1 MDAIECI
8 DSRMSIR
15 KFRPQPVPRE
25 ILSEIIKTA
34 QRSPSYKNSQ
44 PWEIGLVSGE
54 KKASLSKLLV
64 DLFEKGRKATPD
76 IPEPSGWP
84 DEISLRIKKN
94 LEKRSKS
101 FGINLSDPDS
111 ISRAKKANFNFYGA
125 PHGIFFFQD
134 ASLGEW
140 SLFDMGLFVQS
151 IMLAAHAK
159 GIGTVPQAYLIDYSR
174 EIRDFIGIGAS
185 KRLVLGM
192 SIGYPDMEDRL
203 NSYKTEREDTDKIVR
218 WLE

>member
-1 MDAIECI
+1 MNAIECI
-8 DSRMSIR
+8 RTRMSVR
-15 KFRPQPVPRE
+15 KFRPEPVSKE

-44 PWEIGLVSGE
+44 PWEIAVISGE

-64 DLFEKGRKATPD
+64 DLFESDKKAESD
-76 IPEPSGWP
+76 IPEPAGWP
-84 DEISLRIKKN
+84 NEIEKRIKES

-101 FGINLSDPDS
+101 FGINLSDPES
-111 ISRAKKANFNFYGA
+111 IRRSKKANFRFYGA
-125 PHGIFFFQD
+125 PQGLFFFQD
-134 ASLGEW
+134 ASLSEW
-140 SLFDMGLFVQS
+140 SIFDMGLFVQS

-159 GIGTVPQAYLIDYSR
+159 GLGTVPQAYLIDYSE
-174 EIRDFIGIGAS
+174 EIRNFIGIADS